1 MVFVP
6 FKRKIQVIKNV
17 QEIPI
22 KFQFVMILLNLHK
35 EIIILERGI
44 KYIIHQDTIKVDFIL
59 IQ

>member
-1 MVFVP
+1 MP
-6 FKRKIQVIKNV
+6 FKRKIQVIKHV

-22 KFQFVMILLNLHK
+22 KFPIVMILLNKLK

-44 KYIIHQDTIKVDFIL
+44 KYIIHQYTIKVDFIL

>member
-1 MVFVP
+1 MP
-6 FKRKIQVIKNV
+6 FKRKIQVIKHV

-22 KFQFVMILLNLHK
+22 KFQFVMILLNKLK

-44 KYIIHQDTIKVDFIL
+44 KYIIHQDTIKVDLIL

>member
-1 MVFVP
+1 
-6 FKRKIQVIKNV
+6 
-17 QEIPI
+17 
-22 KFQFVMILLNLHK
+22 MILLNKLK